1 MSELGPVYNVSP
13 LLPNDVVWYHV
24 FWYRVSFTVCNVSQG
39 RRKVP
44 RSGAAIYRAREAADN
59 FSSARS
65 VENFLTYLF
74 FTYEET
80 ALIASRYVEGHALT
94 LCIYTVTV

>member
-1 MSELGPVYNVSP
+1 MY
-13 LLPNDVVWYHV
+13 
-24 FWYRVSFTVCNVSQG
+24 TQG

-44 RSGAAIYRAREAADN
+44 RSGAAIVSEPDPSQLSSSPSEGSGSETRAAIYRGRAAADK

-65 VENFLTYLF
+65 AKNFLTYQF

-80 ALIASRYVEGHALT
+80 ALVASRYFEGHALT
-94 LCIYTVTV
+94 LCIYAVTV

>member
-1 MSELGPVYNVSP
+1 MK
-13 LLPNDVVWYHV
+13 
-24 FWYRVSFTVCNVSQG
+24 QG

-44 RSGAAIYRAREAADN
+44 RSGATIYRGRAAAEN

-65 VENFLTYLF
+65 ADKFFDLSIF

-80 ALIASRYVEGHALT
+80 ALVASRYIEGHALT
-94 LCIYTVTV
+94 LRIYTVTV